1 MLAAADRGDP
11 DAARVVRDAA
21 EALGSGVGFLV
32 NVLDPEAV
40 VVGGGLGLAG
50 GLYWDALI
58 DSVRRHVWAEATR
71 DLPIVRAELGTD
83 AGLIGAAAHAARNF
97 L

>member
-1 MLAAADRGDP
+1 
-11 DAARVVRDAA
+11 
-21 EALGSGVGFLV
+21 VGFLV

-50 GLYWDALI
+50 GIYWSAFE
-58 DSVRRHVWAEATR
+58 RATREHIWSDTAR
-71 DLPIVRAELGTD
+71 DLPILPAALGPD
-83 AGLIGAAAHAARNF
+83 SGLIGAAAAAWKRKGAQA

>member
-1 MLAAADRGDP
+1 V
-11 DAARVVRDAA
+11 AARVVRDAA
-21 EALGSGVGFLV
+21 EALGGGVGWLA

-40 VVGGGLGLAG
+40 IVGGGLGLAG
-50 GLYWDALI
+50 GLYWDAFV

-83 AGLIGAAAHAARNF
+83 AGVIGAAVHARDRSAGCHLRKDEG
-97 L
+97 